1 MGVSFT
7 VEMTVMIMFHGN
19 MYSTRTH
26 THTLVYTRIT
36 NVKWHTLLQL
46 QNKKTSISCYVQPPW
61 RMLSRF
67 TSTSTAQCWW
77 QQPLPHSCFLSAG
90 CEGGRKKTQE
100 HIPVSLFFLSPH
112 CNIHLLTAAGARESL
127 SSCVSEHGCASKFPA
142 LFPASSLS
150 VEMLSLQTAHSFH
163 HFVVTWS
170 GPLPNKGDH
179 LL

>member
-36 NVKWHTLLQL
+36 NIKWHTLLKL

-90 CEGGRKKTQE
+90 CEGGRKKNTRTY
-100 HIPVSLFFLSPH
+100 PCFSFLFISTLQHPSTH
-112 CNIHLLTAAGARESL
+112 RCWGSGISVLLRLRAWMCIQVPCLISCFQPLGGDAQLTN
-127 SSCVSEHGCASKFPA
+127 SS
-142 LFPASSLS
+142 
-150 VEMLSLQTAHSFH
+150 Q
-163 HFVVTWS
+163 
-170 GPLPNKGDH
+170 LPPFCGHMIWAITK
-179 LL
+179 

>member
-1 MGVSFT
+1 MFPLQWRWLSWLWST
-7 VEMTVMIMFHGN
+7 VTCTVRA
-19 MYSTRTH
+19 RTH
-26 THTLVYTRIT
+26 THTQIKHKMTHAATIAEWE
-36 NVKWHTLLQL
+36 NQHQLLCAASMEDAEL
-46 QNKKTSISCYVQPPW
+46 LHIHFHSTVLMTAAPPSH
-61 RMLSRF
+61 LLPV
-67 TSTSTAQCWW
+67 CW
-77 QQPLPHSCFLSAG
+77 LC
-90 CEGGRKKTQE
+90 GGGEKTQE

-142 LFPASSLS
+142 LFPAPSLS